1 MFENWLTFVK
11 LTYKMIDVML
21 ITECKERGR
30 KKRMKKTLA
39 GLLAA
44 AMLVTG
50 CGSSETSYDPKNFI
64 DYIQSSQDVTTF
76 NYLTTYQAVDSR
88 VNANVVSGLT
98 ENNKYG
104 EIVGDL
110 AESWE
115 TDENSHVW
123 TFHLRDGIKWY
134 NRDGSEYGDV
144 TADDFVYSAEYIL
157 DPANQSMQ
165 ISMLR
170 ELVAG
175 AEEYYQ
181 AMVAWDEDG
190 RDEASKP
197 SFENVGIKAVD
208 EKTIQYTTTGAGKP
222 YFLSATMYSC
232 FYPAPR
238 AYVEDLTNQGLVF
251 GNTMDTI
258 LYNGCYLLDS
268 FQLDTEKVFKK
279 NPGYWDAENVTFDT
293 VTVIAVKD
301 RESTLDLFE
310 RGELSYADLAGT
322 QINAEY
328 DEGNPYLMHTDPS
341 ATAYVMF
348 LNNECANA
356 NTAAAIQNENF
367 RKALFYGF
375 DRKSYTEI
383 TEPIDPESIY
393 TYGYTASNVLTT
405 TDGTDYTQLGDLAQW
420 HTDQYN
426 VELAKEYMATARTEL
441 EAQGVTFPIELPWY
455 SSAGNETAGQTAAI
469 LKSTLEE
476 NLGSDNV
483 TVTLSEYSVSFRT
496 DVAYDNLQAMAGAGW
511 APDYL
516 DPINILGT
524 FRSNGQMNNAED
536 ITAGQ
541 YSHFNDPTFDQM
553 IAEADAIVDDLDAR
567 YLAFAN
573 AEAYL
578 LEHAY
583 FIPLYAAGS
592 FWRVSSINEYS
603 RPYSKSGISGYR
615 YKGYEAYDH
624 AITTEEQE
632 AFKEAWHQKRVELGL
647 VAE

>member
-1 MFENWLTFVK
+1 
-11 LTYKMIDVML
+11 
-21 ITECKERGR
+21 
-30 KKRMKKTLA
+30 MKKTLA

-50 CGSSETSYDPKNFI
+50 CGSKETSYDPKNFV
-64 DYIQSSQDVTTF
+64 DYIITGGDIETF
-76 NYLTTYQAVDSR
+76 NYLTTYKAVDSR
-88 VNANVVSGLT
+88 VSANVVSGLT

-104 EIVGDL
+104 EIVGDM
-110 AESWE
+110 AESWT

-123 TFHLRDGIKWY
+123 TFTLRDGLKWY
-134 NRDGSEYGDV
+134 NRDGSEYANV
-144 TADDFVYSAEYIL
+144 TADDWVFGAEYIL
-157 DPANQSMQ
+157 DPANNSMQ

-170 ELVAG
+170 ELIAG

-181 AMVAWDEDG
+181 AMVTWNDAG
-190 RDEASKP
+190 RQGEKP
-197 SFENVGIKAVD
+197 SFDGVGVKALD
-208 EKTIQYTTTGAGKP
+208 EKTIQFTTTGEGKP
-222 YFLSATMYSC
+222 YFLSATLYSC
-232 FYPAPR
+232 FYPANR
-238 AYVEDLTNQGLVF
+238 QYVTDLLASGGSF
-251 GNTMDTI
+251 GNTPDTI
-258 LYNGCYLLDS
+258 LYNGCFTIDSFELDS
-268 FQLDTEKVFKK
+268 QKVFKK
-279 NPGYWDAENVTFDT
+279 NPGYWDAANVTFDT

-310 RGELSYADLAGT
+310 RGELSYADLQGT
-322 QINAEY
+322 QITAET
-328 DEGNPYLMHTDPS
+328 DAENPYLMHTDPS

-348 LNNECANA
+348 LNSECSNA
-356 NTAAAIQNENF
+356 NTAAAMKNENF

-375 DRKSYTEI
+375 DRKSYTEM

-393 TYGYTASNVLTT
+393 TYGYTASNVLTNSE
-405 TDGTDYTQLGDLAQW
+405 GVDYTQLGDLAAWQ
-420 HTDQYN
+420 TDQYD
-426 VELAKEYMATARTEL
+426 VEKAKEYLELAKTEL
-441 EAQGVTFPIELPWY
+441 TAQGVTFPVELPWY
-455 SSAGNETAGQTAAI
+455 SISGNETAGQTAAI
-469 LKSTLEE
+469 LKSTLED
-476 NLGSDNV
+476 NLGAENV
-483 TVTLSEYSVSFRT
+483 TVSLNEYSRSFLT
-496 DVAYDNLQAMAGAGW
+496 EVAYENNQAMVAAGW

-524 FRSNGQMNNAED
+524 FRSNGQMNNAVD

-541 YSHFNDPTFDQM
+541 YSHFGDATFDQM
-553 IAEADAIVDDLDAR
+553 IADADAIVNDLDAR

-603 RPYSKSGISGYR
+603 RPYSKSGITGYR

>member
-1 MFENWLTFVK
+1 
-11 LTYKMIDVML
+11 
-21 ITECKERGR
+21 
-30 KKRMKKTLA
+30 MKKTLA

-50 CGSSETSYDPKNFI
+50 CGSKEASYDPKNFV
-64 DYIQSSQDVTTF
+64 DYILSGQDVTTF
-76 NYLTTYQAVDSR
+76 NYLTTYQAVDAR
-88 VNANVVSGLT
+88 TNANVVSGLT

-110 AESWE
+110 AENWE

-134 NRDGSEYGDV
+134 NRDGSEYGTV

-170 ELVAG
+170 ELIAG

-181 AMVAWDEDG
+181 AMVAWDEAG
-190 RDEASKP
+190 RDEATKP
-197 SFENVGIKAVD
+197 SFENVGIKAID
-208 EKTIQYTTTGAGKP
+208 DKTIEYTTTGEGKP

-232 FYPAPR
+232 FYPVSR
-238 AYVEDLTNQGLVF
+238 AYVADLTNQGLVF

-268 FQLDTEKVFKK
+268 FQLDTEKVFTK
-279 NPGYWDAENVTFDT
+279 NPGYWDAENVTFDK

-322 QINAEY
+322 QITAES
-328 DEGNPYLMHTDPS
+328 DAKNPYLMQTDPS

-348 LNNECANA
+348 LNNECSNA

-375 DRKSYTEI
+375 DRKSFTET
-383 TEPIDPESIY
+383 TEPVDPESIY
-393 TYGYTASNVLTT
+393 TYGYTAPNVLTT
-405 TDGTDYTQLGDLAQW
+405 SDGTDYTQLGELAKWQ
-420 HTDQYN
+420 TDQYD
-426 VELAKEYMATARTEL
+426 VEKAKEYMALAKTEL
-441 EAQGVTFPIELPWY
+441 EAQGVTFPVELPWY
-455 SSAGNETAGQTAAI
+455 SKSGNETAGQTASI
-469 LKSTLEE
+469 LKDTLET
-476 NLGSDNV
+476 NLGSENV

-496 DVAYDNLQAMAGAGW
+496 DVAYDNKQSMASAGW

-541 YSHFNDPTFDQM
+541 YSHFGDATFDQM
-553 IAEADAIVDDLDAR
+553 IAEADAIVDDVDAR

>member
-1 MFENWLTFVK
+1 MQ
-11 LTYKMIDVML
+11 
-21 ITECKERGR
+21 R
-30 KKRMKKTLA
+30 KGKNKRMKKTLA

-50 CGSSETSYDPKNFI
+50 CGGSKEASYDPKNFV
-64 DYIQSSQDVTTF
+64 DYILSSGDLETWNYVTT
-76 NYLTTYQAVDSR
+76 YKAVDAR
-88 VNANVVSGLT
+88 VSTNLIGGLT

-104 EIVGDL
+104 EIVGDF
-110 AESWE
+110 AERWE

-123 TFHLRDGIKWY
+123 TFHLRQGQKWY
-134 NRDGSEYGDV
+134 NRDGSEYGNV
-144 TADDFVYSAEYIL
+144 TADDWIYSAEYIL
-157 DPANQSMQ
+157 DPANNSMQ

-170 ELVAG
+170 ELIAG
-175 AEEYYQ
+175 ADEYYQ
-181 AMVAWDEDG
+181 AMVAWDEAG
-190 RDEASKP
+190 RDAASKP
-197 SFENVGIKAVD
+197 SFDTVGVKALD
-208 EKTIQYTTTGAGKP
+208 EYTIQYTTTGAGKP
-222 YFLSATMYSC
+222 YFLSATLYSC
-232 FYPAPR
+232 LYPVNRQYLA
-238 AYVEDLTNQGLVF
+238 ELTAAGKTF
-251 GNTMDTI
+251 GNSPDTI
-258 LYNGCYLLDS
+258 LYNGCYTIDS
-268 FQLDTEKVFKK
+268 YENGSQKVFKK

-322 QINAEY
+322 QVTAET
-328 DEGNPYLMHTDPS
+328 DADNPYLMHTDPS

-348 LNNECANA
+348 LNNENA
-356 NTAAAIQNENF
+356 DPNTAAAIQNENF

-375 DRKSYTEI
+375 DRKAYTEM

-393 TYGYTASNVLTT
+393 TYGYTASGVLTT
-405 TDGTDYTQLGDLAQW
+405 PDGTDYTELGDLAQW

-441 EAQGVTFPIELPWY
+441 EAQGVTFPIDLQWY
-455 SSAGNETAGQTAAI
+455 SKSGDETAGQSAAI
-469 LKSTLEE
+469 VESTLEA
-476 NLGSDNV
+476 NLGAENV
-483 TVTLSEYSVSFRT
+483 DVTLHEYSQSFLT
-496 DVAYDNLQAMAGAGW
+496 EAAYENNQAMAGAGW

-536 ITAGQ
+536 ITGGQ
-541 YSHFNDPTFDQM
+541 YSHFSDPTFDQM
-553 IAEADAIVDDLDAR
+553 IAEADAIVNDTTAR
-567 YLAFAN
+567 YTAFAN

-603 RPYSKSGISGYR
+603 RPYSKSGITGYKF
-615 YKGYEAYDH
+615 KGYEAYDH

-632 AFKEAWHQKRVELGL
+632 KFKEEWHAVRVEKKL